1 MSLGGKALDAWV
13 LLDGP
18 PTGGTC
24 LFRLDVADSNF
35 SMDVREISFLE
46 STPGVWLE
54 MKDVVPLVDADLVVL
69 GIRCVLSDG
78 WPGMLYIDDV
88 SIR

>member
-1 MSLGGKALDAWV
+1 
-13 LLDGP
+13 
-18 PTGGTC
+18 
-24 LFRLDVADSNF
+24 
-35 SMDVREISFLE
+35 
-46 STPGVWLE
+46 

-78 WPGMLYIDDV
+78 WRGMLYIDDV